1 MLPRAVLLAICG
13 VVAACLVVS
22 TGAPGAP
29 AAFALCTGKQVRSL
43 VTQHIAAFNAGNLS
57 KLDRLWERDRF
68 QWYSTQA
75 PGERFNDEARRRS
88 TLLRYFADRHAHH
101 ERLRLR
107 SFRFNGNSNG
117 YGHFEYR
124 LWRSADELT
133 AHVAVL
139 GKGAATCGP
148 PSTGRIAVWSMG
160 LE

>member
-1 MLPRAVLLAICG
+1 MLRRTALLAICG
-13 VVAACLVVS
+13 VLATCLIAS
-22 TGAPGAP
+22 TGASGDPTALP
-29 AAFALCTGKQVRSL
+29 LCTGKQVRSL
-43 VTQHIAAFNAGNLS
+43 VIQHIAAFNAGNLP

-75 PGERFNDEARRRS
+75 PGERFNEEARRRS

-101 ERLRLR
+101 ELLRLR
-107 SFRFNGNSNG
+107 SFRFNGNSNA

-133 AHVAVL
+133 EPVAVL

>member
-1 MLPRAVLLAICG
+1 MSSFRHLAG
-13 VVAACLVVS
+13 SSVAI
-22 TGAPGAP
+22 GAL
-29 AAFALCTGKQVRSL
+29 AAGLATTAGSAFPVCTGPQVRGL
-43 VTQHIAAFNAGNLS
+43 VTQHVAAFNAGDRV
-57 KLDRLWERDRF
+57 KLDRLWERERF

-75 PGERFNDEARRRS
+75 PGARSNDEARRRS

-107 SFRFNGNSNG
+107 SFQFNGNSNG

-124 LWRSADELT
+124 LWRSADELS
-133 AHVAVL
+133 APVAVV

-148 PSTGRIAVWSMG
+148 AGRIAVWSMG